1 MIWNYLKTAIRN
13 SKNNKLFTF
22 INIFSLTLGI
32 TACMIIYLFIHDE
45 RSFDAFHAQKDQ
57 IYRLNEIQSFPG
69 TNTQHVA
76 LSMPGMGPNLIKDYP
91 EVENFTRYW
100 NRGRNLFEREDTR
113 ITIENTIM
121 VDSTFLDIFD
131 YSLLEGEREGI
142 LDEPNTIVLTKETAT
157 KFFGDESPLGE
168 NLKRGENLYKV
179 TGVLED
185 VPENSHLQFD
195 ALASITTVTREN
207 PEFNNRFGSNFMV
220 TYLVFNPNADIK
232 ALEAKMPDFLLK
244 MMPPDEDDERTVND
258 AYVLYFQP
266 LEQVHLGASHV
277 EHDYQNYRKFNGAYL
292 DIFALVGLFIL
303 LIASVNFMNLIT
315 ARASHRWKEV
325 GVRKAIGARK
335 GQLFSQFTVEAMLL
349 GVSAFV
355 FAILLGLA
363 VTPLVNSLIGR
374 ELSFLYFFEHSWL
387 ILLAFGVSMLLGF
400 MAGLYPSLYL
410 ASFNTVRVLKG
421 GEVKTNKSLF
431 RSSLVV
437 LQFGLAIAMV
447 VSTLLVIQQLG
458 FIKGKDIGFEK
469 DHMVLVEM
477 NGDANEVYETMK
489 TELASS
495 GHVLGVTASG
505 QRLGSNFHQW
515 GFKLKTD
522 TVMGLTPSNVNV
534 DFNYLD
540 VYGIEVKNGRGF
552 SKEYAKDKDFAFV
565 INESFAEEL
574 NLGKSPVGVSAG
586 HAWYNDDSLG
596 SIIGVVEDFHFNSL
610 HYEINTLAMV
620 VHPEW
625 GYSEMTVKISGQ
637 NVSEALADIEGVWN
651 KLVPTWPFEYS
662 FLDEHFEE
670 LYRSEQQMEAV
681 VSMMAI
687 LAIFIACMGL
697 FGLIVFTT
705 ERKTKEIGIRKILG
719 ASVSQIMMHL
729 SRNFALMMLVAF
741 VVFTPFTY
749 LMMRQWLDNFAY
761 RIQINPLVF
770 LIGGILAFFIAMLT
784 ISYHT
789 LRSARSNPADALR
802 YE

>member
-100 NRGRNLFEREDTR
+100 NRGRNLFERGDTR

-185 VPENSHLQFD
+185 IPENSHLQFD

-232 ALEAKMPDFLLK
+232 ALETKMPDFLLK
-244 MMPPDEDDERTVND
+244 MMPPDEEDERTVND

-374 ELSFLYFFEHSWL
+374 ELSFLYFFEHPWL

-495 GHVLGVTASG
+495 SHVLGVTASG

-540 VYGIEVKNGRGF
+540 VYGIKVKDGRGF
-552 SKEYAKDKDFAFV
+552 SKEYAKDEDFAFV
-565 INESFAEEL
+565 INESFAEEI
-574 NLGKSPVGVSAG
+574 NLAKSPVGVSAG
-586 HAWYNDDSLG
+586 HSWYHDDSLG

-637 NVSEALADIEGVWN
+637 NV
-651 KLVPTWPFEYS
+651 
-662 FLDEHFEE
+662 
-670 LYRSEQQMEAV
+670 
-681 VSMMAI
+681 
-687 LAIFIACMGL
+687 
-697 FGLIVFTT
+697 
-705 ERKTKEIGIRKILG
+705 
-719 ASVSQIMMHL
+719 
-729 SRNFALMMLVAF
+729 
-741 VVFTPFTY
+741 
-749 LMMRQWLDNFAY
+749 
-761 RIQINPLVF
+761 
-770 LIGGILAFFIAMLT
+770 
-784 ISYHT
+784 
-789 LRSARSNPADALR
+789 
-802 YE
+802 